1 VVAPI
6 LDAHGSFATFAELLP
21 AADEDAA
28 RARYPSLFDGP
39 RLLMPFRAFLAG
51 PNVLIDAGVGKP
63 SSLVP
68 DAQGLLPAAVDRDA
82 IEVVVLTHLH
92 ADHVGWTVDA
102 EGRPFFPRAR
112 YVVCEDDWRWA
123 KPRPDVTE
131 KLEPLER
138 AGVVELVPAAEAEV
152 APGVTVLPTPGHT
165 PGHLCVRAGDTVNI
179 GDLAVHP
186 VQIDDPKLSFALDDD
201 PDLAKASRVALLA
214 ELADSGAR
222 VAAGHFPDP
231 FGTIGRTSQGFE
243 WRPE

>member
-1 VVAPI
+1 MVAPI
-6 LDAHGSFATFAELLP
+6 LDAHGSFATFAEALP

-39 RLLMPFRAFLAG
+39 KWLMPFRAFLAG
-51 PNVLIDAGVGKP
+51 PSVLIDAGVGKP

-68 DAQGLLPAAVDRDA
+68 DAQGLLPAEVDRDA
-82 IEVVVLTHLH
+82 IEVVILTHLH

-123 KPRPDVTE
+123 KPRAIFAE

-138 AGVVELVPAAEAEV
+138 AGAVDLVPAEEAEV
-152 APGVTVLPTPGHT
+152 APGVAIIPAPGHT
-165 PGHLCVRAGDTVNI
+165 PGHLCVRTGDTVNI

-186 VQIDDPKLSFALDDD
+186 VQIDDPKLSFAFDDD
-201 PDLAKASRVALLA
+201 ADLAAASRIALLA
-214 ELADSGAR
+214 ELATSGAR
-222 VAAGHFPDP
+222 VAAGHFPGP
-231 FGTIGRTSQGFE
+231 FGTIGRTSQGFH
-243 WRPE
+243 WQPE